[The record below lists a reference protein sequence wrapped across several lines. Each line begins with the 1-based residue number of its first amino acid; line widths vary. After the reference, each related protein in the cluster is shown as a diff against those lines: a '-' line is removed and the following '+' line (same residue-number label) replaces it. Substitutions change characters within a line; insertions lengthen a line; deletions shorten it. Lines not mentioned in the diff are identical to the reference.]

1 MISSERPHTKKNSS
15 SLFSTEKKRRFVQ
28 CFLLLVSSIFIA
40 DALLGKGGLID
51 SLEAR
56 KRFSQLQQEIFQ
68 LQSENKTLRIRAR
81 RLREEPSAIEETA
94 RRELGL
100 IKQGEL
106 LFLLNDSNLDK
117 SKKEE
122 RTVVR

>member
-1 MISSERPHTKKNSS
+1 M
-15 SLFSTEKKRRFVQ
+15 Q
-28 CFLLLVSSIFIA
+28 YFLLLVSSIFIA

-51 SLEAR
+51 SFEAR